1 MTLSPPESGA
11 EVRPALPPDGAPRP
25 PFVLLDDNLT
35 PGGHTYLFQDP
46 VEVLRCDRPD
56 DLDRCL
62 ARLDAAG
69 ARGLYA
75 AGYLAYEL
83 GYLLERKLAPLLPQD
98 RDGPLLWLGLF
109 EAPRRLDGP
118 AAAAWLQGQ
127 AEPTQS
133 SVRDLRLSVTRDAY
147 LAALRRV
154 KDYIAAGDVYQI
166 NLTFKCLFQCA
177 GDALALYAA
186 LRERQQVAYGA
197 LLRLPDHDVLS
208 LSPELLLQVVD
219 GVALAKPMKGTA
231 ARGATPAEDEAERDW
246 LRRDE
251 KSRAENLMIVD
262 LLRNDLGRV
271 AEVGSVGVP
280 ELFAIE
286 SYPTV
291 HQMVSSVT
299 GRLRPGTTP
308 RRLIEALF
316 PCGSITGAPKVRAME
331 IIRELELEP
340 RGVYTGAIGMIA
352 PNGDMMLNVA
362 IRTAVIDRAGR
373 GQMGVGSG
381 IVYDSDPDAEFAEC
395 LLKARFLTDEPPFRL
410 IETLRW
416 TPAEGF
422 YLLDRHFARLAASA
436 AHFDFP
442 CDLNEIER
450 ALENAVAGALNS
462 CLRVRLL
469 LNHRGA
475 PGVTATGIA
484 VPDES
489 AQMTFVVS
497 DRPVDPEDAFLYH
510 KTTRRELYESELA
523 RCQAATGCDEVVF
536 LNVHGK
542 LTEGSRTNLFV
553 ERGGRLLTPPL
564 TCGLLSGTLRGALLD
579 DPRRETQERPL
590 TLADLDAADRIFLG
604 NSVRGLRPARRLG

>member
-1 MTLSPPESGA
+1 MPSLSPKGGTEAP
-11 EVRPALPPDGAPRP
+11 RALRRDGAARA
-25 PFVLLDDNLT
+25 PFVLLDDNLS
-35 PGGHTYLFQDP
+35 PGGGAYLFENP
-46 VEVLRCDRPD
+46 VEVLCCDRPEELGD
-56 DLDRCL
+56 ALV
-62 ARLDAAG
+62 RLDAAG

-83 GYLLERKLAPLLPQD
+83 GYLLEPKLTPLLPD
-98 RDGPLLWLGLF
+98 RRDVPLLWLGLF
-109 EAPRRLDGP
+109 RAPQRLDG
-118 AAAAWLQGQ
+118 ASVADWLRARAGTMG
-127 AEPTQS
+127 PVT
-133 SVRDLRLSVTRDAY
+133 DLRLSATREAY
-147 LAALRRV
+147 LEALQRV

-475 PGVTATGIA
+475 PGVTATAIA

-510 KTTRRELYESELA
+510 KTTRRKLYESELA

-564 TCGLLSGTLRGALLD
+564 TCGLLPGTLRGALLD